1 MFNKLKNIFSK
12 SKLVI
17 SPVETIPSSVTPSI
31 PKEKRKRKP
40 KEKKEDKILSAKEL
54 ATNNGEPY
62 VNIVKMDIDH
72 NDINSGSVEL
82 DFNDKFVLNLIR
94 AGYKIKTTDTD
105 NDIVERWWI
114 GLCKSIVLETFDQE
128 WADPDNRN
136 SYRNVRT
143 KDLGDGRTEVS

>member
-12 SKLVI
+12 SKPVI

-40 KEKKEDKILSAKEL
+40 KEKKEEKILSAKES

-62 VNIVKMDIDH
+62 VNIVKMDIDPD
-72 NDINSGSVEL
+72 DINSGSVEL

>member
-12 SKLVI
+12 FKPVI
-17 SPVETIPSSVTPSI
+17 SPVETIPSSVTPII

-40 KEKKEDKILSAKEL
+40 KEKKEEKILSAKES

-62 VNIVKMDIDH
+62 VNIVKMDIDPD
-72 NDINSGSVEL
+72 DINSGSVEL
-82 DFNDKFVLNLIR
+82 DFNYKFVLNLIR